1 MTRRDIFKGLAALA
15 TFRQASGNTPPGTTT
30 LVVVRLVKGCSSL
43 LMLRRGVEL
52 ARVRIPVK
60 DPGVMN
66 DVEVADFIRLGLKG
80 AGTGDLPLFLAD
92 GVGMTGISRIA

>member
-1 MTRRDIFKGLAALA
+1 MTRRDIFKGLAAIA
-15 TFRQASGNTPPGTTT
+15 AFSQAAGNAPAGTT

-52 ARVRIPVK
+52 ARLRISVM
-60 DPGVMN
+60 DPDVMN
-66 DVEVADFIRLGLKG
+66 DVELAEGIRLGLMG
-80 AGTGDLPLFLAD
+80 AGAGDLPLFLAD